1 MGKVEKAGIAGAG
14 SHQLA
19 VEIENTQWTK
29 YKGPNGGHGYT
40 AEDANALNDKFRG
53 KKVDK
58 VGISN
63 ELNGADRIVDGKMI
77 QTKYYNTGKRS
88 VDAAFDQATG
98 KYRYD
103 GQILEVPKDQ
113 YEEALARMKEKIAE
127 GKVRGYTDPEK
138 AHEIVKRG
146 DVTYKQSVNI
156 AKAGNIDSLWFD
168 VKTQSVVSV
177 GAFGISFIVSYATG
191 IWHGLE
197 PKKAL
202 KNAFGCA
209 VKTGTIVLISGVGTQ
224 QLLRTSFGR
233 SFAAFTTKIS
243 RQVVTKIYTTKAGKE
258 LIEKIASAIMKKA
271 LHGAAAKNVIS
282 KLLRSNLVTATV
294 TGVVLTIPD
303 AYSAIVSRKISWTQ
317 FGKNLAVTA
326 GGIGGGIGGAAGG
339 AAIGTLIFP
348 GIGTV
353 IGGAI
358 GGIAGGIGAALGV
371 KKVTDLIAPDDAQ
384 IMIKSMNTAVEE
396 LAYEYML
403 TENELEKTIVPSI
416 KDTVDVKWL
425 REMYKYSGSRS
436 NISRQKRYV
445 REQFEG
451 DFEAVLKNRAKI
463 KIPKLTTL
471 KWMAFKTRTRL
482 IFEYLCMR
490 FLAIFSKKRRL
501 QLEEASIEQPEI
513 SQVQISQDNED
524 IKWDRDEFP
533 TYRLVNK
540 TVDEY
545 LVSIENE
552 YQMFV
557 AANQ

>member
-1 MGKVEKAGIAGAG
+1 MSKAEKAGIAGTG
-14 SHQLA
+14 STQSA

-29 YKGPNGGHGYT
+29 YIKESKGRHGPA
-40 AEDANALNDKFRG
+40 AEDANALNDKLRG

-58 VGISN
+58 VGLTN

-77 QTKYYNTGKRS
+77 QTKYYNTAKGS
-88 VDAAFDQATG
+88 VDAAFDRTTG

-113 YEEALARMKEKIAE
+113 YEEALVRMKEKIAQ

-138 AHEIVKRG
+138 AVEIVKKG

-168 VKTQSVVSV
+168 VKTQSVVS
-177 GAFGISFIVSYATG
+177 GCAFGISFIISYATG
-191 IWHGLE
+191 IWQGLK
-197 PKKAL
+197 PKKAF
-202 KNAFGCA
+202 KNAFGSA
-209 VKTGTIVLISGVGTQ
+209 LKTGTVVLVAGVGTQ

-233 SFAAFTTKIS
+233 SFASFTTKIS
-243 RQVVTKIYTTKAGKE
+243 RQIVTKIYSTKTGKK

-294 TGVVLTIPD
+294 SGIVLTIPD
-303 AYSAIVSRKISWTQ
+303 AYNAIVSRNISWTQ
-317 FGKNLAVTA
+317 FSKNLAVTV

-339 AAIGTLIFP
+339 AAIGTLILP
-348 GIGTV
+348 GVGTA
-353 IGGAI
+353 IGGFV
-358 GGIAGGIGAALGV
+358 GGIAGGIGSALGV
-371 KKVTDLIAPDDAQ
+371 KKVSDLIAPDDAQ
-384 IMIKSMNTAVEE
+384 IMIGSMNTAVEE

-403 TENELEKTIVPSI
+403 TENELENTIIPIV

-425 REMYKYSGSRS
+425 KKMYKYSGDRN
-436 NISRQKRYV
+436 NISRQKQYV

-451 DFEAVLKNRAKI
+451 YFEAVLKNRTKI
-463 KIPKLTTL
+463 KTPKPAAL
-471 KWMAFKTRTRL
+471 KRLAFKTRTRL
-482 IFEYLCMR
+482 IFDYFCMK

-501 QLEEASIEQPEI
+501 QLEESPMEQSEI
-513 SQVQISQDNED
+513 SQNNEG
-524 IKWDRDEFP
+524 IKRLRDETP
-533 TYRLVNK
+533 ANRLVKK
-540 TVDEY
+540 TIDEY

-552 YQMFV
+552 YQMF
-557 AANQ
+557 AASN